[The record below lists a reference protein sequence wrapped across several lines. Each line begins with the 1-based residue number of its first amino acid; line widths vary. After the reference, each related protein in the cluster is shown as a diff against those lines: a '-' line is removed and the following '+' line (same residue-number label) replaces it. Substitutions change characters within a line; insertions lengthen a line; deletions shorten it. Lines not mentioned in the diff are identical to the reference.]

1 MPGRLFVVST
11 PIGNLEDI
19 TLRALSTLKAV
30 DLIAAE
36 DTRRTGT
43 LLKHFNISTPTT
55 SYHEHNERQKL
66 PGLLQKLADGHDIAL
81 VSDAGTPVVADPGQ
95 RLTEAALD
103 RGFQVVPIPGAS
115 ALMSALS
122 ASGFP
127 ADRFVFLGFAPSRS
141 SDRKKWVSELAS
153 EPRSIVL
160 FEAPHRIE
168 DLLSR
173 LAATL
178 VNRPIFVGREMTKL
192 HEQGIRVPANMA
204 LRAAIP
210 SKGEFTIVIGPRSE
224 DDRPRLQAA
233 TDEEVTSYFGQ
244 MTNSSGI
251 SRREAVSRT
260 AKYFGLST
268 NNVYALLERL
278 KATPAP

>member
-19 TLRALSTLKAV
+19 TLRALSTLKSV
-30 DLIAAE
+30 HLIAAE

-43 LLKHFNISTPTT
+43 LLKHFNIPTPTT
-55 SYHEHNERQKL
+55 SYHEHNEQQKL

-95 RLTEAALD
+95 RLTAAALD
-103 RGFQVVPIPGAS
+103 RGFLVIPIPGAS

-127 ADRFVFLGFAPSRS
+127 ADQFVFLGFAPSRS
-141 SDRKKWVSELAS
+141 TDRTRWVT
-153 EPRSIVL
+153 SISAEHKTIVF
-160 FEAPHRIE
+160 FEAPHRIA
-168 DLLSR
+168 DMLSLLGKH
-173 LAATL
+173 L
-178 VNRPIFVGREMTKL
+178 VDRPIFVGREMTKV
-192 HEQGIRVPANMA
+192 HEQGVR
-204 LRAAIP
+204 LSAATAADAPILA
-210 SKGEFTIVIGPRSE
+210 KGEFTVVIGPLDER
-224 DDRPRLQAA
+224 DHDTKQAVS
-233 TDEEVTSYFGQ
+233 DEEVTAYFYR
-244 MTNSSGI
+244 MTNSSEL

-260 AKYFGLST
+260 ARYFGLST

-278 KATPAP
+278 KAGSAP